1 MDKMQIIFI
10 VLVVSIVGFML
21 LVDGRV
27 IQNPDIM
34 MPNYEEKVR
43 SMSLVDFVVRKYNEI
58 GQRYVRDFFVHPEER
73 EEYVERY
80 IQKIMKS
87 DPKALRQER
96 IVQML
101 LKIVAAVVIA
111 VLGYGF
117 LEARKIKDV

>member
-1 MDKMQIIFI
+1 MDRMQIIFI
-10 VLVVSIVGFML
+10 VLVVSIVGFMM

-34 MPNYEEKVR
+34 LPNYEQKVR
-43 SMSLVDFVVRKYNEI
+43 NVGLFDALIRKYNEI
-58 GQRYVRDFFVHPEER
+58 GQRYVRDFFVAPEER
-73 EEYVERY
+73 ADYVERY
-80 IQKIMKS
+80 NQKMITS

-101 LKIVAAVVIA
+101 LKIVGAIVVA